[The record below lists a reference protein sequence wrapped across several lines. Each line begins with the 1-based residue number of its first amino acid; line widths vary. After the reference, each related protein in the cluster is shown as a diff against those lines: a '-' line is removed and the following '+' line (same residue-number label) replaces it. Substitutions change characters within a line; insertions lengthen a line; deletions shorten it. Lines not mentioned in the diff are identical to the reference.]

1 MGSLSIHTELPSEDR
16 VHINTTEGLPFPGK
30 SKGYNLFLR
39 PQVPHSFETGKVLS
53 SRHSLRASYMSGKHW
68 E

>member
-39 PQVPHSFETGKVLS
+39 PQVPHSFET
-53 SRHSLRASYMSGKHW
+53 
-68 E
+68 